1 MKIIKDTTEKQYT
14 CRKCKSILEVSKKDI
29 CTSYTEYDGALYLD
43 DYFYCP
49 CCDSIN
55 FIDKS

>member
-1 MKIIKDTTEKQYT
+1 MKVIKDNTVKKYT

-29 CTSYTEYDGALYLD
+29 YTHYIEYHGILHCE

-49 CCDSIN
+49 CCEGIN
-55 FIDKS
+55 FID

>member
-1 MKIIKDTTEKQYT
+1 MKVIKDNTAKEYT

-29 CTSYTEYDGALYLD
+29 HTSYTEYDGAQYYD

-49 CCDSIN
+49 CCGEIN
-55 FIDKS
+55 FVD